1 MIDFL
6 TTLLLL
12 SLKMSAPPFAQYVDR
27 MMGSRPIL
35 NTPVQLV
42 GVYLND
48 LFGKS
53 F

>member
-1 MIDFL
+1 
-6 TTLLLL
+6 
-12 SLKMSAPPFAQYVDR
+12 MSAPPFAQYVDG
-27 MMGSRPIL
+27 MMGERPIL

-53 F
+53 FW